1 MGNYSH
7 TVLFMPIF
15 LSCLL
20 LRCVCVCVCV
30 CFWCVFVGVLGGLTL
45 HELEIVMFL
54 LYTKS
59 SHEFHFPF
67 LHDFFSFLGGG
78 GGGGGGGGRWLGDK

>member
-1 MGNYSH
+1 M
-7 TVLFMPIF
+7 
-15 LSCLL
+15 
-20 LRCVCVCVCV
+20 CV
-30 CFWCVFVGVLGGLTL
+30 CFWFSLVGVLGGLTL

-67 LHDFFSFLGGG
+67 PHDFFFFFWGGG
-78 GGGGGGGGRWLGDK
+78 GGDWG